1 MSSAGDGG
9 RGQCLSEEEEVS
21 APFKEQRT
29 QGTPSTLQ
37 CDGSFHWGLSLQRPF
52 LPLPVPPTQ
61 RESRLSDHCPHP
73 HALRISPGERH
84 PLLQAGRPRVGTSS
98 SLSFRAAGLLAAH
111 PQLPFPRLASPLP
124 SAAGGGDLHW
134 LRVGPVR
141 ELEPRV
147 RAFCSCRY
155 LCAPLQMAERVMR
168 SEEGVTCGRFKE

>member
-1 MSSAGDGG
+1 M
-9 RGQCLSEEEEVS
+9 S

-37 CDGSFHWGLSLQRPF
+37 CDGSLCWGLSLQRPF

-73 HALRISPGERH
+73 HALRNSSGERR
-84 PLLQAGRPRVGTSS
+84 PLLQAGRPRVSS
-98 SLSFRAAGLLAAH
+98 SLSLRAAGLLAAH

-134 LRVGPVR
+134 FRVGPVR
-141 ELEPRV
+141 EPEPRV

-155 LCAPLQMAERVMR
+155 LRAPLQMAECVMH
-168 SEEGVTCGRFKE
+168 SEEGVTRGRFKE